1 MLKKVCIGLMVIT
14 LIVGAYSFAN
24 FGLVALDSLARIED
38 APNYT
43 VWATQMIRQVKSPF
57 MTFAMCIGIEDC
69 IRFVMRNLED

>member
-24 FGLVALDSLARIED
+24 FSLVVLNSVARMETV
-38 APNYT
+38 PNYT
-43 VWATQMIRQVKSPF
+43 VWATQMIRQLESPF
-57 MTFAMCIGIEDC
+57 MTLIMCVGIEQC